1 MANSRGVRLSD
12 EDDKEI
18 NQIMQ
23 DTGFS
28 FSALISHIVHDWLHS
43 RRSKQERGDITLAAE
58 PLKNFLK
65 NVDKKQ
71 LKKIADANAKYIIEE
86 MKFQVD
92 DLDFEELSRRI
103 LEWNKEND
111 LRMVRKNRKESVMFV
126 QRHHL
131 GHEWSIHQSMMY
143 AKMFEIIGETIV
155 PNSIKNDR
163 NSFSFEVIRHSSD

>member
-155 PNSIKNDR
+155 PNSIKNDK